1 MRGSALNRPNLI
13 ARVVSLV
20 AMAAAVVVVVVL
32 VSGGSSYILRL
43 TMANASGLR
52 PGSQV
57 LLGGVPIGTVGTIN
71 MNRAGTAVVAELDLE
86 PGKVHVGQ
94 GVRASVIAANLLGE
108 KYVQLAPGNRNQ
120 PLASGTTIP
129 EASTTVPTDLDQVV
143 DVLNQPTRVDFALM
157 LREAGVAVAGRKAD
171 VHAILAQL
179 PTSLQAATRLLR
191 GLVTDNHT
199 LGDFISNSNSFI
211 ARVDANG
218 PQLQRLLTSAGGAA
232 KTFADKASSLKSL
245 VQQGPEFFAR
255 LRTYF
260 DAVTISINHLNPVAA
275 QLAHSTGPLDAVL
288 KEVRPFAQAAIPTLN
303 RATQVAPSLSSLAVQ
318 ATPTLRAAVPTVSSL
333 SHLAQLSQPLST
345 WLGLSSSDLFSIF
358 DGWSHAIQFRDGIS
372 HIFNGDLYLN
382 PQIVLNAANTGAT
395 PAQKARNL
403 LGLAPAIVQQL
414 GLQGAVARARA
425 LLAGLAAHRA
435 SSAPAPK
442 ATSAAPKPSASS
454 VTAQPST
461 PTGSGSRPGSGAG
474 AGSGAGLAALGSGIN
489 HLLGGVLGV
498 LGGKGHGSS
507 GSSAS
512 TNSTGT
518 TGASG
523 HAGSG
528 LAGLLGY
535 LLGK

>member
-1 MRGSALNRPNLI
+1 MRASALNRPNLI

-20 AMAAAVVVVVVL
+20 AMAAAIVVVVVL
-32 VSGGSSYILRL
+32 VSGGSSYVLKL

-57 LLGGVPIGTVGTIN
+57 LLGGVPIGTVGPIN

-86 PGKVHVGQ
+86 RGKVHVGQ

-120 PLASGTTIP
+120 PLPSGTTLP
-129 EASTTVPTDLDQVV
+129 ADATTVPTDLDQVV

-179 PTSLQAATRLLR
+179 PASLQAATQLLQ

-199 LGDFISNSNSFI
+199 LGDFISNSNAFI

-218 PQLQRLLTSAGGAA
+218 PQLRRLLTSAAGAS
-232 KTFADKASSLKSL
+232 KTFADRAGALATT
-245 VQQGPEFFAR
+245 VQQAPYFFSR
-255 LRTYF
+255 VKTYF
-260 DAVTISINHLNPVAA
+260 ASITNAANHLNPVAA
-275 QLAHSTGPLDAVL
+275 ELAQSAGPLDAVL
-288 KEVRPFAQAAIPTLN
+288 KEIGPFSRAAVPTLN
-303 RATQVAPSLSSLAVQ
+303 RAAQVAPALSRLAVQ

-333 SHLAQLSQPLST
+333 SNIAQLAQPLSA
-345 WLGLSSSDLFSIF
+345 WLGLSSSDLFNIF
-358 DGWSHAIQFRDGIS
+358 DGWTHAIQFRDGVS

-382 PQIVLNAANTGAT
+382 PQIILNAANTGAT

-403 LGLAPAIVQQL
+403 LDLAPSIVRQL
-414 GLQGAVARARA
+414 GLQGALGNARA
-425 LLAGLAAHRA
+425 LLAGLAAHHT
-435 SSAPAPK
+435 SSTPATKAPSTAPRP
-442 ATSAAPKPSASS
+442 TPPAA
-454 VTAQPST
+454 AQPST
-461 PTGSGSRPGSGAG
+461 PKPGGGLRLGAG
-474 AGSGAGLAALGSGIN
+474 TGSGAGLGGLGSGIN
-489 HLLGGVLGV
+489 HLIGGVLGL
-498 LGGKGHGSS
+498 LGGKGHG
-507 GSSAS
+507 GSTS
-512 TNSTGT
+512 THSSTGT
-518 TGASG
+518 TGATG
-523 HAGSG
+523 RAGSG